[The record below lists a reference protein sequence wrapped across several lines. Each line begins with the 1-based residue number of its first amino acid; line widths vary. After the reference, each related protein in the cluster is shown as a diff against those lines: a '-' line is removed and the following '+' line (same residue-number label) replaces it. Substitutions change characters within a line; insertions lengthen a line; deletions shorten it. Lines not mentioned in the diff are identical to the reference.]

1 MIEQESQLFEAVNGN
16 SKMDT
21 RTTAIIKQIDI
32 LKKETKTI
40 QEQIDEQKN
49 YINIL
54 MGDNKGGNSLPNLSD
69 ISDLEGSVNIDSR
82 VSINFEDISN
92 SQNRIT

>member
-40 QEQIDEQKN
+40 FETKLDKSDFSAKENDSADVIAKIHADLDRKESTAQTIERFVDK
-49 YINIL
+49 YIPI
-54 MGDNKGGNSLPNLSD
+54 
-69 ISDLEGSVNIDSR
+69 
-82 VSINFEDISN
+82 
-92 SQNRIT
+92 RI

>member
-1 MIEQESQLFEAVNGN
+1 
-16 SKMDT
+16 
-21 RTTAIIKQIDI
+21 
-32 LKKETKTI
+32 
-40 QEQIDEQKN
+40 
-49 YINIL
+49 

-82 VSINFEDISN
+82 VSINLEDLGN